1 MAHYLDALPKKPGKG
16 LVVHALLAGI
26 VGPYL
31 VLVVMSFLGLGAS
44 IEINPIRYGLIQ
56 PFGMLLFGFPIISVF
71 AVLSFFPLL
80 GVLACKR
87 PAVQTRAFLWVGG
100 LLGLLV
106 GIWVV
111 WTGMDS
117 DEGIVMVMA
126 TTLIGVLCGY
136 LDHLAWRQPEP
147 KKGEDAAPNM
157 SVSADH
163 DPRERGSRPLNT
175 SR

>member
-1 MAHYLDALPKKPGKG
+1 MVHYLDALPKKPGKG
-16 LVVHALLAGI
+16 LLVHGLLAAI

-31 VLVVMSFLGLGAS
+31 VLVVMSFLGLGAF
-44 IEINPIRYGLIQ
+44 IEINPIRYGLVQ
-56 PFGMLLFGFPIISVF
+56 PFGMLLFGFPIIAIF

-80 GVLACKR
+80 GVLAVKSPVGQR
-87 PAVQTRAFLWVGG
+87 RAFLWVGG

-117 DEGIVMVMA
+117 DEGIVIVMA

-147 KKGEDAAPNM
+147 KKDGDAAPN
-157 SVSADH
+157 
-163 DPRERGSRPLNT
+163 E
-175 SR
+175 

>member
-16 LVVHALLAGI
+16 LLVHALLAAV

-31 VLVVMSFLGLGAS
+31 VLVVMSFLELGAY
-44 IEINPIRYGLIQ
+44 IEINPIRHGLVQ
-56 PFGMLLFGFPIISVF
+56 PFGMLLFGFPVIAIF

-80 GVLACKR
+80 GVLAVKS
-87 PAVQTRAFLWVGG
+87 PVGQKRAFLWVGG

-126 TTLIGVLCGY
+126 TTLIGILCGY
-136 LDHLAWRQPEP
+136 LDWLAWRQPESRN
-147 KKGEDAAPNM
+147 GGVAAPNL
-157 SVSADH
+157 AIPGDR
-163 DPRERGSRPLNT
+163 DPRERGSRPLN
-175 SR
+175 SNR